1 MTYEKIASIVHS
13 VTMRFPRS
21 DGSYPES
28 WGNIPYDA
36 QKQAAFAV
44 ERLDK
49 VPIHRTPEELHQLW
63 CELNERQGWVYGE
76 KWCPINKTHPCMIPY
91 EQLSDAQKLKDEIWG
106 TLVPLLLSYKD
117 TV

>member
-1 MTYEKIASIVHS
+1 LTYEKIASIVHS

-36 QKQAAFAV
+36 QKQAADAV
-44 ERLDK
+44 ERVAEGK
-49 VPIHRTPEELHQLW
+49 HQSPEELHILW
-63 CELNERQGWVYGE
+63 GELNMRNGWSYGE
-76 KWCPINKTHPCMIPY
+76 KWCPIKKTHPCMVPY
-91 EQLSDAQKLKDEIWG
+91 DQLSDAQKLKDEIWG

-117 TV
+117 RV